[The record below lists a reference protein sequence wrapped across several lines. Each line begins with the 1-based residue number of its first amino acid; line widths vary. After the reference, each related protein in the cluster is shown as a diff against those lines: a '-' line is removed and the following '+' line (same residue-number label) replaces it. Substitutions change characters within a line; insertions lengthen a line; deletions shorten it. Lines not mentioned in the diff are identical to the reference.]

1 MGLPGSEVNGD
12 SALLSSPVV
21 GLREEAEEMGGERGV
36 VVDCEGGGVGDVHGE
51 EPAEED
57 RRSGRF

>member
-1 MGLPGSEVNGD
+1 MGLV
-12 SALLSSPVV
+12 
-21 GLREEAEEMGGERGV
+21 EEAEEMAGESGLLAVVEGERKA
-36 VVDCEGGGVGDVHGE
+36 GGRGEVEGE

>member
-1 MGLPGSEVNGD
+1 
-12 SALLSSPVV
+12 
-21 GLREEAEEMGGERGV
+21 MGGERGV
-36 VVDCEGGGVGDVHGE
+36 VADCEGGGVGEVHGE